1 MRNIFIVLM
10 LLSLFTF
17 PASYQGQPIVF
28 AHPLIQSVSEND
40 PSLDSFIYQGIE
52 LLEQKAYRE
61 FLVTVL
67 PPELTRQIGE
77 GELEYFAKNEADILL
92 VMLKACRNTKSEI
105 DETGTHVCFRFDPEK
120 FKKRKMGFVQ
130 ISGKW
135 FIDRNATN
143 PNYYQTLGL
152 EEYSRKNYQTSAK
165 YFLEAV
171 QLGSKDPDLFYN
183 LASSLALCK
192 DQTAITYLD
201 QAVDYGYVSIVHLS
215 QDLDL
220 ESLHNHP
227 RWQSIV
233 EKCRKNW
240 RQLLGPSNSELAL
253 MVEEDQFDRTEQR
266 KANPEVEP
274 RDAHRLRQAKKFV
287 KDGKVKTAL
296 DYYHAA
302 LIFQH
307 GKQAAEYKQA
317 HELALK
323 ALELNPDLRDARWLA
338 AASMDRW
345 LWAKGKAQ
353 IYGTQM
359 QKVDGKWTRAPFD
372 EQAVSDSDRRK
383 MNVPSLKVLKA
394 QIQERNQTP

>member
-1 MRNIFIVLM
+1 MRTISIILM
-10 LLSLFTF
+10 LLSLFAF
-17 PASYQGQPIVF
+17 SLPYQGQPVVIVS
-28 AHPLIQSVSEND
+28 PLIQGVSEND
-40 PSLDSFIYQGIE
+40 PSLDSLIHQGIQ

-67 PPELTRQIGE
+67 PPELSGQVGE
-77 GELEYFAKNEADILL
+77 SELEYFAKNEADILL
-92 VMLKACRNTKSEI
+92 VMLKACRDTKPEI
-105 DETGTHVCFRFDPEK
+105 DETRTHVCFRFDPEK
-120 FKKRKMGFVQ
+120 FKKRKLGFVQ

-171 QLGSKDPDLFYN
+171 QLGSTDPDLFYN

-215 QDLDL
+215 RDLDL
-220 ESLHNHP
+220 KFLHPHP

-240 RQLLGPSNSELAL
+240 LRLLGSSNSELAL

-266 KANPEVEP
+266 KANPEVETQ
-274 RDAHRLRQAKKFV
+274 DARRLRQAKKFV
-287 KDGKVKTAL
+287 KEGKVKTAL

-317 HELALK
+317 HDLALK
-323 ALELNPDLRDARWLA
+323 ALELDPDLRDARWLA

-345 LWAKGKAQ
+345 LWARGKAQ

-359 QKVDGKWTRAPFD
+359 QKVNGKWTRAPFD

-383 MNVPSLKVLKA
+383 MNVPILKVLKT

>member
-1 MRNIFIVLM
+1 MRTIFIVLM
-10 LLSLFTF
+10 LLSLSTLSA
-17 PASYQGQPIVF
+17 PCQGQPIVI
-28 AHPLIQSVSEND
+28 ASPLSQRVSEND
-40 PSLDSFIYQGIE
+40 PSLDSFIHQGIE

-61 FLVTVL
+61 FLVLVL
-67 PPELTRQIGE
+67 PPEFSRQMSE

-92 VMLKACRNTKSEI
+92 MMLKACRDTKSEI
-105 DETGTHVCFRFDPEK
+105 DETGTQVWFRFDPEK
-120 FKKRKMGFVQ
+120 FKKRKLGFVRL
-130 ISGKW
+130 SGKW
-135 FIDRNATN
+135 FIDRKAAS
-143 PNYYQTLGL
+143 PNHYQALGL
-152 EEYSRKNYQTSAK
+152 EEYARKNYQASAK

-171 QLGSKDPDLFYN
+171 QLGSTDPDLFYN

-215 QDLDL
+215 RDLDL
-220 ESLHNHP
+220 EFLHTHP

-240 RQLLGPSNSELAL
+240 LQPLGSSNSELAM
-253 MVEEDQFDRTEQR
+253 MVEEDQFDRTEQQ
-266 KANPEVEP
+266 KANPEVET

-287 KDGKVKTAL
+287 KEGKVKTAL

-317 HELALK
+317 HDLALK
-323 ALELNPDLRDARWLA
+323 ALDLNPDLRDARWLA

-359 QKVDGKWTRAPFD
+359 QKVDGKWTLAPFD

-383 MNVPSLKVLKA
+383 MNVPILKVLKA